1 MICLWQIHV
10 ATQLIG
16 CNMLVDSSMHYLLQ
30 KLAGMGN
37 NEIDLWLFYKFPAV
51 TLVNW
56 SDISRFP

>member
-1 MICLWQIHV
+1 MLSYFFCKQCEIIKRENFHMICLWQIHV

-37 NEIDLWLFYKFPAV
+37 NEIDL
-51 TLVNW
+51 
-56 SDISRFP
+56 

>member
-37 NEIDLWLFYKFPAV
+37 NEIDL
-51 TLVNW
+51 
-56 SDISRFP
+56 